1 LIEWRDQLIQQAW
14 QRFYGASGWRK
25 TDQQLLPGLGAT
37 PAHADASLISA
48 SATLI
53 RVSLRSADPQIREM
67 AIEAAQ
73 RARPMTQAE
82 PYTYVS
88 HLLALGEIPPSV
100 Q

>member
-1 LIEWRDQLIQQAW
+1 
-14 QRFYGASGWRK
+14 
-25 TDQQLLPGLGAT
+25 
-37 PAHADASLISA
+37 
-48 SATLI
+48 LI